1 MTTLTCTWPSDTR
14 ALTAAFRRAGINVA
28 AEQGAVRE
36 KLRTAIAQHGG
47 WIDWSVDHTGWVVT
61 LYLPEEQTF
70 IGPTLEDGLTA
81 CLTWLVA
88 LASRAE
94 VGVG

>member
-1 MTTLTCTWPSDTR
+1 MTTLTCAWPSDSP
-14 ALTAAFRRAGINVA
+14 ALTAALGQAGIGLT

-36 KLRTAIAQHGG
+36 KLRAAIARHGG

-61 LYLPEEQTF
+61 LYLPQEQVFT
-70 IGPTLEDGLTA
+70 GPTLEEGLTA

-88 LASRAE
+88 LASCEE
-94 VGVG
+94 VGAG